1 MAASWQSQLR
11 NAARSF
17 DELRARFFPGM
28 EITPEMR
35 AKLDTIRLDL
45 VNHMLIFRGPLYD
58 NQNVL
63 RCKADEV
70 IGDDTLLMDIN
81 WLISGVT
88 TLE

>member
-1 MAASWQSQLR
+1 MSNEVNEVINNICDKLGYAAS
-11 NAARSF
+11 
-17 DELRARFFPGM
+17 

-35 AKLDTIRLDL
+35 AKLDTIRLEL

-63 RCKADEV
+63 RCKADEA
-70 IGDDTLLMDIN
+70 ISDDTLLMDID

-88 TLE
+88 SLE